1 MKTLVA
7 LPVYNDGASVDGVV
21 RGIREHLP
29 GQDVDI
35 IAINDGSTDDTAS
48 ELLKVPAIGI
58 LTHAKNM
65 GYGAA
70 LATAFHHAI
79 SGGYEALITI
89 DADGQHDPVYL
100 TKLIQALEHCDIS
113 SGSRYLRHHEKD
125 TLVPGDR
132 RRINHII
139 TQELND
145 KLGLS
150 LSDAFCGFKAYRVEG
165 LKRLN
170 ITELGYAM
178 PIQLWVQAVR
188 AGLSIKEVAVPRIY
202 LDPNRSF
209 GAHLDQAEARLAY
222 YRQILDR
229 EMGACSPFAIESC
242 SGILVPAS
250 PCGFCG

>member
-7 LPVYNDGASVDGVV
+7 LPVYNDGASVGGVV
-21 RGIREHLP
+21 RGIRDHLP
-29 GQDVDI
+29 GPDVDI
-35 IAINDGSTDDTAS
+35 IAINDGSTDGTAV
-48 ELLKVPAIGI
+48 ELPKVPGIGI

-70 LATAFHHAI
+70 LVTAFHHAI
-79 SGGYEALITI
+79 AGGYEALITI

-100 TKLIQALEHCDIS
+100 ARLIQALEHCDIA

-125 TLVPGDR
+125 TFVPGDR
-132 RRINHII
+132 RRINHTI

-188 AGLSIKEVAVPRIY
+188 EGLTIGEVPVPRIY

-209 GAHLDQAEARLAY
+209 GAHLDHAESRLAY
-222 YRQILDR
+222 YRQVLER
-229 EMGACSPFAIESC
+229 EMSVTSPIAIDSC
-242 SGILVPAS
+242 PGILVPSA

>member
-7 LPVYNDGASVDGVV
+7 LPVYNDGASVGGVV
-21 RGIREHLP
+21 RGIRDYLP
-29 GQDVDI
+29 GSDVDI
-35 IAINDGSTDDTAS
+35 IAINDGSTDATAA
-48 ELLKVPAIGI
+48 ELLKVPGIAI

-70 LATAFHHAI
+70 LATAFRHAI

-100 TKLIQALEHCDIS
+100 TKLLQALEHCDIA

-132 RRINHII
+132 RRINHTI

-150 LSDAFCGFKAYRVEG
+150 LSDAFCGFKAYRVEA
-165 LKRLN
+165 LKRLHV
-170 ITELGYAM
+170 TELGYAM

-188 AGLSIKEVAVPRIY
+188 EGLSIKEVAVPRIY

-222 YRQILDR
+222 YRQVLER
-229 EMGACSPFAIESC
+229 EMAVCSPFGIESC
-242 SGILVPAS
+242 SGILLPTS

>member
-7 LPVYNDGASVDGVV
+7 LPVYNDGSSVGGVV
-21 RGIREHLP
+21 RGIREYLP
-29 GQDVDI
+29 APDVDI
-35 IAINDGSTDDTAS
+35 IAINDGSTDDTAA
-48 ELLKVPAIGI
+48 ELLKVPGISI
-58 LTHAKNM
+58 LTHPKNL

-79 SGGYEALITI
+79 AGGYEALITI

-100 TKLIQALEHCDIS
+100 TKLLQALEHCDIA

-132 RRINHII
+132 RRINHTI

-188 AGLSIKEVAVPRIY
+188 EGLVIREVAVPRIY

-222 YRQILDR
+222 YRQILER
-229 EMGACSPFAIESC
+229 EIAKCSPFAIESC
-242 SGILVPAS
+242 SGILIPSS

>member
-7 LPVYNDGASVDGVV
+7 LPVYNDGASVAGVV
-21 RGIREHLP
+21 RGIRDYLP
-29 GQDVDI
+29 GPEVDI
-35 IAINDGSTDDTAS
+35 IAINDGSTDATAT
-48 ELLKVPAIGI
+48 ELLNVPGIAI
-58 LTHAKNM
+58 LTHVKNM

-70 LATAFHHAI
+70 LGTAFHHAI
-79 SGGYEALITI
+79 VGGYEALITI

-100 TKLIQALEHCDIS
+100 TKLLQALEHCDIA

-125 TLVPGDR
+125 TIVPGDR
-132 RRINHII
+132 RRINHTI

-150 LSDAFCGFKAYRVEG
+150 LSDAFCGFKAYRVEA
-165 LKRLN
+165 LKRLHV
-170 ITELGYAM
+170 TELGYAM

-188 AGLSIKEVAVPRIY
+188 EGLSIKEVAVPRIY

-222 YRQILDR
+222 YRQVLER
-229 EMGACSPFAIESC
+229 EMAVCSPFAIESC
-242 SGILVPAS
+242 SGFLAPTS